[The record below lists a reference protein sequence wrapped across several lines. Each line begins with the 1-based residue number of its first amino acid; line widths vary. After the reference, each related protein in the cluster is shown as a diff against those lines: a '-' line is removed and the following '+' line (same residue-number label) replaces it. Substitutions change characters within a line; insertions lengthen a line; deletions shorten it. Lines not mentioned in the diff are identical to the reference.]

1 MSMSRYGLPDS
12 LWLIAENLRTTAK
25 LYDYDVSVTI
35 EQNAALANQSV
46 NNLRKSV
53 VDTFNEFADNIE
65 EYIRSRDAKFSI
77 YAMLKD
83 AVAWLDGI
91 MKDEEEGI
99 TECCQREILKV
110 IEQAKRAMSQYAPTN
125 YDCTDNIDDARRQY
139 NEWVEKVWD
148 DYKKAGIR
156 TIPPLEEWLYMKR
169 KPFKHEYAPH
179 DITQEKIEK

>member
-1 MSMSRYGLPDS
+1 MSISRYGLPDS
-12 LWLIAENLRTTAK
+12 LGQIADNLRTTAK
-25 LYDYDVSVTI
+25 MYEADAEVAVS
-35 EQNAALANQSV
+35 ENDLPNF
-46 NNLRKSV
+46 RKSIS
-53 VDTFNEFADNIE
+53 DTFNEYAAEIE
-65 EYIRSRDAKFSI
+65 EYIRSRNAKFSI
-77 YAMLKD
+77 YVLLKD

-110 IEQAKRAMSQYAPTN
+110 IEEAKRAMSQYEPTN

-148 DYKKAGIR
+148 DYHKAGIR